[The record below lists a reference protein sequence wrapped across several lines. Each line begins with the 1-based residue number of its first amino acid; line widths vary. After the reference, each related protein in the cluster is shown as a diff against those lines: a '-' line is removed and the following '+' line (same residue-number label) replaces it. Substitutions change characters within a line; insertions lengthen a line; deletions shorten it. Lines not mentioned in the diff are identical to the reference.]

1 MFCYVTVKSPQLD
14 DLKGNKCTKNS
25 DTESSYASVIV
36 NAVLA
41 VLLVV
46 SLICVIVLTV
56 VVFKMKMQHQVPD
69 RNKK

>member
-1 MFCYVTVKSPQLD
+1 MFCYVTVNSPQLD

-25 DTESSYASVIV
+25 GTESSYASVIV

-46 SLICVIVLTV
+46 LLICVIVLTL
-56 VVFKMKMQHQVPD
+56 VVFKMKMQHQVAT
-69 RNKK
+69 R